1 MDSYSAYVGTRI
13 KHFRKAQNLTIEELA
28 RTINKSKSAVSKYEN
43 GQIAI
48 DIETLKDIA
57 DALKINVSQIIYYT
71 PPRKDSELTYQ
82 SKLFNGA
89 EKLYVYYCNKN
100 RIIKCFLQLHYDEIE
115 DETKAWYY
123 LDLENYSSYIDSK
136 YAYSGDIISYES
148 LTYFMLQ
155 NNTTPLERLYLCV
168 HNPLGKN
175 TYTVGLATGI
185 LVGSMAPLAM
195 RILVS
200 KSPIRDEQ
208 LINDILKISKDDIK
222 YLKDT
227 SMFVVPNYY

>member
-28 RTINKSKSAVSKYEN
+28 RAINKSKSAVSKYEN
-43 GQIAI
+43 GQISI
-48 DIETLKDIA
+48 DIETLRDIA
-57 DALKINVSQIIYYT
+57 EALKINVSQIIYYT
-71 PPRKDSELTYQ
+71 APPPEKLTYQ

-89 EKLYVYYCNKN
+89 ERLYVYYLNKG
-100 RIIKCFLQLHYDEIE
+100 RIIKCLLQLHYDEIN

-123 LDLENYSSYIDSK
+123 LDLNNYSSYIDSK
-136 YAYSGDIISYES
+136 YSYSGDIISYES
-148 LTYFMLQ
+148 LTYFMLH

-168 HNPLGKN
+168 HNPLGTN

-200 KSPIRDEQ
+200 KSPIKDEQ
-208 LINDILKISKDDIK
+208 MISDILKISKDDVK
-222 YLKDT
+222 YLKEQN
-227 SMFVVPNYY
+227 MFVVPNYY